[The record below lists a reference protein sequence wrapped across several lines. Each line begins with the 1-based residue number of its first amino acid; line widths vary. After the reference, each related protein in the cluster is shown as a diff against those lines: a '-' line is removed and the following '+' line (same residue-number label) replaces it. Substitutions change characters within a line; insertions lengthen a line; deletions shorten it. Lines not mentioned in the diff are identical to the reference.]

1 MQYHQSRPSSS
12 STSTKSLRG
21 MFHKRFAV
29 LTLVGL
35 VGFSVSMRAQGNS
48 SQAGTGPLVD
58 PVVQQNIL
66 DWAVQRRGLP
76 ADWTHHYLVFSNPG
90 TAEQATAS
98 GNYEHW
104 LKVVN
109 SPRFTMQQIKRSGGV
124 AGLAGWAI
132 GSGEGPTPVLP
143 NPVRP
148 GPVAPIP
155 PIKWKNPIKKD
166 WNVQIG
172 GTVAS
177 ATGTITP
184 AFSASGSSTVT
195 INGTAVTGSAPAAAT
210 ATGTF
215 TASAPASGKNITI
228 TNTSPSNVLT
238 LGTNATTESSI
249 ATVGAVPSSNAVPTL
264 TLTNSAVVG
273 SNALVLTTNMSAATV
288 TATFAGT
295 SIPAGDTLT
304 INNGTSTLTLT
315 PTITSGSFT
324 VTGLLLNTTL
334 YIYPNSYS
342 ILSNCSS
349 GTAYCVVSSSNFTNM
364 AQNIVDAVAGNC
376 AGNTACGSATPKS
389 IWEFATL
396 SGPTV
401 TLTNISGSLLNWSET
416 TGISPLTGTIAV
428 PANDCTSATT
438 GTFGW
443 SNNTTNSAWNL
454 NTTLSYCHASYPS
467 IGFTSTWGGANVDTL
482 TSTTVGPTPTFT
494 FGGTGVIGGDFAWS
508 ATTANGSWGSNGCT
522 SSLVGTFASGATTA
536 TVASNIA
543 AAITSCNS
551 SYSAVGLT
559 ASYTSGSTFTVANP
573 TPGPYLTVLSGTPA
587 DVSFATATGGSAGS
601 NTCTG
606 NTTGTFATS
615 LVAATLA
622 TNVAA
627 AINGCTA
634 ATTGV
639 TAGSGGA
646 TLTLTAKAAGPGGNS
661 IALTNTLADF
671 SWTGGSPSNLSG
683 GTCGSNSGSLF
694 AYQYGASTC
703 TVDSTAQLATSIANA
718 INANSTL
725 APQVTAVP
733 STSGSNGIV
742 TVTANALGTGGD
754 YTTAVA
760 SFTGFSWSGNLTGG
774 SGAARVQ
781 PNMFPATYSLSET
794 TSSCSDFV
802 IYPTGFAGAA
812 NAADIVAFNNIYS
825 GQCTGVV
832 PSAFWAYNTGGTATT
847 SPALS
852 LDGTQVAFIQVSGT
866 TATLVILRPAA
877 GGNPASPVTLTST
890 GTGAAYQ
897 SCKTGGSGPCMY
909 SIAFGNGKNVT
920 YSAPFYYYDGDII
933 YVGDDS
939 GNLHQF
945 TGVFHGVPAE
955 TGSPWP
961 VSLSTTKA
969 LAPPVFDETSGLIL
983 VGDFAGILHAVT
995 AATGAIHAT
1004 SVSLGDVIAD
1014 APLVDGNAQYLYAFV
1029 TTGNSALG
1037 ESGFN
1042 VIFQF
1047 DIATFSGTNFQPTNY
1062 EGLKFGKTGYYLYAG
1077 TFDNVYY
1084 SSSNPQAP
1092 SGNIYTLGDTGGN
1105 PLGGGAWLV
1114 QIPIASNVMGAGV
1127 TLSTNITFN
1136 GTGAT
1141 YPFPSPVTEFCN
1153 NGASLCTSNGT
1164 ITTAGTDYIFFS
1176 VNRGLGCTN
1185 TGVGY
1190 GCVEAYNVTN
1200 PASVAQSGTGLNVT
1214 TPGTNGCWAT
1224 GGIVVDNSSTS
1235 AGASQIYFVGLGVNA
1250 AGAAGGAS
1258 GGATGGTVCSGTTPS
1273 TTILAT
1279 QASQSNP

>member
-1 MQYHQSRPSSS
+1 
-12 STSTKSLRG
+12 

-215 TASAPASGKNITI
+215 TASAPASGQNITI
-228 TNTSPSNVLT
+228 QNPADSNTLT
-238 LGTNATTESSI
+238 LSTNATVGT
-249 ATVGAVPSSNAVPTL
+249 ATGTVAVPAMSGWSISIINGALATPNTFTLTPGTASRTTYLGTYGTGFGTGTVTIRDSVYGNTL
-264 TLTNSAVVG
+264 TLTAQG
-273 SNALVLTTNMSAATV
+273 
-288 TATFAGT
+288 
-295 SIPAGDTLT
+295 
-304 INNGTSTLTLT
+304 
-315 PTITSGSFT
+315 
-324 VTGLLLNTTL
+324 
-334 YIYPNSYS
+334 
-342 ILSNCSS
+342 
-349 GTAYCVVSSSNFTNM
+349 VS
-364 AQNIVDAVAGNC
+364 DG
-376 AGNTACGSATPKS
+376 
-389 IWEFATL
+389 
-396 SGPTV
+396 
-401 TLTNISGSLLNWSET
+401 
-416 TGISPLTGTIAV
+416 
-428 PANDCTSATT
+428 CTSPNT
-438 GTFGW
+438 GTFIIAAFNQNVNAQHLAAAIANCY
-443 SNNTTNSAWNL
+443 S
-454 NTTLSYCHASYPS
+454 SYNQVGVTASYLS
-467 IGFTSTWGGANVDTL
+467 GNQFTVYDSTLGSV
-482 TSTTVGPTPTFT
+482 PTIT
-494 FGGTGVIGGDFAWS
+494 FGGTDNGPVTFCCRTPGSDGSQTCTGSTAGTFLIPSPTLNTSTEAASIASAISACATGNASVGV
-508 ATTANGSWGSNGCT
+508 T
-522 SSLVGTFASGATTA
+522 VGTVSANVIPVSENTPGPFLSILPVGNPIFTW
-536 TVASNIA
+536 
-543 AAITSCNS
+543 
-551 SYSAVGLT
+551 SAVG
-559 ASYTSGSTFTVANP
+559 GN
-573 TPGPYLTVLSGTPA
+573 
-587 DVSFATATGGSAGS
+587 SAGS

-694 AYQYGASTC
+694 AYQNGASTC

-955 TGSPWP
+955 SGSPWP
-961 VSLSTTKA
+961 VSLSTTAA

-1004 SVSLGDVIAD
+1004 SASLGDVIAD
-1014 APLVDGNAQYLYAFV
+1014 APLVDGNAQYLYVFV
-1029 TTGNSALG
+1029 TTGNAASG
-1037 ESGFN
+1037 NNGFN
-1042 VIFQF
+1042 VIYQF
-1047 DIATFSGTNFQPTNY
+1047 DIATFSGSNAAPTNDAR
-1062 EGLKFGKTGYYLYAG
+1062 LKFGKTGYYLYAG

-1092 SGNIYTLGDTGGN
+1092 SGNIYTLGDAGGG
-1105 PLGGGAWLV
+1105 PVGGGAWLV